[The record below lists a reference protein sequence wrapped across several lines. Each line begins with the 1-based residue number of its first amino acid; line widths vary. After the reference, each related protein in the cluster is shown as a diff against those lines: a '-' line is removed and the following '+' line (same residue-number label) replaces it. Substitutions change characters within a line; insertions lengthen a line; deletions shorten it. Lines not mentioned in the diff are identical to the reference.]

1 MEESREMIIDG
12 GIKNKIYT
20 IRGQQ
25 VMIDS
30 DLAELYEVKV
40 KALNQSVK
48 RNIERFPREFMFQ
61 LTKKEFLE
69 WEMQKEMTDDNSLR
83 SQFVTL
89 KNQKGAHRKY
99 LPYAF
104 TEQGVAMLAGI
115 LKSKIAIKISIKII
129 KNFVQMRKILNQ
141 NTELFNRLNRI
152 ELKQLEADKNFQKIF
167 KALDQN
173 KIKPKQGI
181 FYDGQIFDAYVFIA
195 KIIKSAKK
203 EMILIDN
210 YVDETVLELFSKR
223 KKQVKVTIYTQ
234 RLTEILKQ
242 DLAKYNQQHQDRQ
255 IKIETFKK
263 AHDRFLIIDNKV
275 IYHIGASL
283 KDLGKRWFGFSKLE
297 IDTKS
302 ILDKLK
308 NK

>member
-1 MEESREMIIDG
+1 MEESREIIIDG

-25 VMIDS
+25 VMIDR
-30 DLAELYEVKV
+30 DLAELYQVETRV
-40 KALNQSVK
+40 LNQAVK
-48 RNIERFPREFMFQ
+48 RNIERFPKEFMFQ
-61 LTKKEFLE
+61 LTKDEFLN
-69 WEMQKEMTDDNSLR
+69 WKSQIVISNSDVMSLR
-83 SQFVTL
+83 KKPLV
-89 KNQKGAHRKY
+89 
-99 LPYAF
+99 F
-104 TEQGVAMLAGI
+104 TEQGALMLSAV
-115 LKSKIAIKISIKII
+115 LRSKNAIQMSIEIVKA
-129 KNFVQMRKILNQ
+129 FLEMRNNMLINS
-141 NTELFNRLNRI
+141 ELFNRLNRI
-152 ELKQLEADKNFQKIF
+152 ELKQLETDKNFQKIF

-181 FYDGQIFDAYVFIA
+181 FYDGQIFDAYIFIA

-203 EMILIDN
+203 EIVLIDN
-210 YVDETVLELFSKR
+210 YIDETVLELFSKR
-223 KKQVKVTIYTQ
+223 KKQVKVIIYTQ
-234 RLTEILKQ
+234 GLTKILKQ

-255 IKIETFKK
+255 IKIKTFKK

-283 KDLGKRWFGFSKLE
+283 KDLGKKWFGFSKLE

-302 ILDKLK
+302 ILDRLK